1 MSAPG
6 PGAREPGGGAGP
18 PVSTPGAPGPR
29 WGFVRNPRAGGAGNQ
44 GRLERIRAEFRRA
57 GVEVRETPTEGPGHA
72 AALAREHAAAGAPV
86 VFCWGGDGTLAEA
99 ARGLLDTGTALAP
112 LPGGTMNVLA
122 REVGLPR
129 QAPRAVRALLAGR
142 VVTIRPGRVRPIPAV
157 RPGGAGRPTGE
168 PAEPEGPRPGAPG
181 ADPDAG
187 ADECA
192 GADEY
197 AGAGTEPGVGR
208 PFLSMCSAGLD
219 AAVVRRVAE
228 RGRPFPGRGG
238 LAPWIRAGLA
248 VFASASVPRLRVRLL
263 PAEGMPPADGR
274 EGPDDDA
281 GAASGAVSWVGV
293 GNQRRYARYLK
304 PFPGAR
310 LEDPHL
316 VATVVRSRTRFAVPL
331 VAAASLAG
339 LAQHLPG
346 VRVCRVAGV
355 RVEPADDAPGEVPDW
370 QADGDPVAAGAVE
383 IAVGPQRLRLLVP
396 GP

>member
-6 PGAREPGGGAGP
+6 PGAREPGGRAEP
-18 PVSTPGAPGPR
+18 PVFPPGAPGPR
-29 WGFVRNPRAGGAGNQ
+29 WGFVRNPRAGGAGNP

-57 GVEVRETPTEGPGHA
+57 GVEVRETPTEAPGHA
-72 AALAREHAAAGAPV
+72 AALAREHAAAGAPA

-129 QAPRAVRALLAGR
+129 RAPRAVRALLAGR
-142 VVTIRPGRVRPIPAV
+142 VITIRPGRVRPIPAV
-157 RPGGAGRPTGE
+157 RPVGAGRPPGD
-168 PAEPEGPRPGAPG
+168 PAAPGDPRPGAPG
-181 ADPDAG
+181 ADPAAG
-187 ADECA
+187 ADE
-192 GADEY
+192 DFW
-197 AGAGTEPGVGR
+197 AGTEPSAGR

-228 RGRPFPGRGG
+228 RARPFAGRGG

-248 VFASASVPRLRVRLL
+248 VFASAPLPRLRVRLL
-263 PAEGMPPADGR
+263 PAEGTPPAEGR
-274 EGPDDDA
+274 EGSDDDA
-281 GAASGAVSWVGV
+281 GAVSWVGV

-355 RVEPADDAPGEVPDW
+355 RVEPPDDSPGEVPDW

-383 IAVGPQRLRLLVP
+383 IAVGPERLRLLVP

>member
-1 MSAPG
+1 MSA
-6 PGAREPGGGAGP
+6 PGAREPGEGVEP
-18 PVSTPGAPGPR
+18 PVSTPGASGPR
-29 WGFVRNPRAGGAGNQ
+29 WGFVRNPRAGGAGNP

-57 GVEVRETPTEGPGHA
+57 GVEFRETPTEGPGHA

-122 REVGLPR
+122 REIGLPR
-129 QAPRAVRALLAGR
+129 RAPRAVRALLAGR
-142 VVTIRPGRVRPIPAV
+142 VITVRPGRVRPIPAV
-157 RPGGAGRPTGE
+157 RPGGAGRSPGN

-181 ADPDAG
+181 AAPGAG
-187 ADECA
+187 A
-192 GADEY
+192 GEY
-197 AGAGTEPGVGR
+197 AGAGTGR

-238 LAPWIRAGLA
+238 LAPWVRAGLA
-248 VFASASVPRLRVRLL
+248 VFASAPLPRLRVRLH
-263 PAEGMPPADGR
+263 PAEGMPPPA
-274 EGPDDDA
+274 EGGEQPDDDEA
-281 GAASGAVSWVGV
+281 GAAAGAVSWVGV

-316 VATVVRSRTRFAVPL
+316 VATVVRWRTRFAVPL
-331 VAAASLAG
+331 VAAAALAG

-355 RVEPADDAPGEVPDW
+355 RVEPAEDAPGEVPDW

-383 IAVGPQRLRLLVP
+383 IAVGPERLRLLVP
-396 GP
+396 AR

>member
-1 MSAPG
+1 MRAPESRPREEPGDRSARAAFAPG
-6 PGAREPGGGAGP
+6 
-18 PVSTPGAPGPR
+18 TPA
-29 WGFVRNPRAGGAGNQ
+29 GFVWNPRAGGTGKPKPLQ
-44 GRLERIRAEFRRA
+44 RIRAAFARA
-57 GVEVRETPTEGPGHA
+57 GVEVRETPTRAPGHA
-72 AALAREHAAAGAPV
+72 ETLAREHAAAGVPV
-86 VFCWGGDGTLAEA
+86 VFCWGGDGTLAET

-122 REVGLPR
+122 REIGLPR
-129 QAPRAVRALLAGR
+129 RAPRAVGVLLAGR
-142 VVTIRPGRVRPIPAV
+142 VITIRPGRVRPIPAV
-157 RPGGAGRPTGE
+157 RPVGAGRPPGN
-168 PAEPEGPRPGAPG
+168 PAGPGDPRPGAPG

-187 ADECA
+187 A

-197 AGAGTEPGVGR
+197 AGAGTGQ

-219 AAVVRRVAE
+219 AAVVRRVAG

-248 VFASASVPRLRVRLL
+248 VFASAPVPRLRVRLH
-263 PAEGMPPADGR
+263 PAEGASPTADGG
-274 EGPDDDA
+274 EGPDAAA

-355 RVEPADDAPGEVPDW
+355 RVEPPDDSPGEVPDW

-383 IAVGPQRLRLLVP
+383 IAVGPERLRLLVP